1 MAALLR
7 DYGVFVQ
14 VLKTSRPGYV
24 VYEDELQIVAEPFS
38 NRR

>member
-1 MAALLR
+1 MAALLG

-24 VYEDELQIVAEPFS
+24 VYEDEFQIVAEPFS